1 MALESLNH
9 ITIDVSAPLNTPV
22 VKAVQE
28 DIRSRYVEIALVS
41 NGEPLVIP
49 AGTLGMVGL
58 RRPNNTYVLYDET
71 EDETPAVTIDGNVVT
86 VYLSQEALAV
96 NGSIYT
102 SVTLYSNDGR
112 ERLTAFHFMTNVEET
127 AVPSGVVIESDY
139 FNILQGMIED
149 AIDAA
154 DRAEQAAATF
164 QSHASTHL
172 QTGSDPIP
180 LGTTTAAG
188 LIQLYNGVDSDSTT
202 MAATAAAVKAA
213 YNHGGGGGGGT
224 QANWAETDPLDPSY
238 IQNKPTSMTPTAHA
252 STHAANGTDPLT
264 PADIGAMAAN
274 ATPTPAAHAASHAEN
289 GSDPIT
295 PASIGAMAV
304 GDAPTAH
311 AASHA
316 SNGSDPI
323 TPASIGAM
331 AANATPTPAAHAAS
345 HALGGTDALTPAAIG
360 AAAATHASTHE
371 IGGTDPLPA
380 ASTSQA
386 GLVQIYDGV
395 DSTSTTMAAS
405 ANAVRLA
412 YNHGGGGGGGAT
424 LLRVTASAVSSLP
437 VTISNADITAQM
449 VVVQYTLSAPYVQ
462 TGDWTVTTASGTATV
477 SGSMSSSG
485 STDIEL
491 ILAEV

>member
-1 MALESLNH
+1 MALDSLNH
-9 ITIDVSAPLNTPV
+9 ITIDVSDPLNTPV
-22 VKAVQE
+22 VRAVQE
-28 DIRSRYVEIALVS
+28 DLRSRYVEITLVR
-41 NGEPLVIP
+41 NGVPLDIP
-49 AGTLGMVGL
+49 AGAYGMIGM
-58 RRPNNTYVLYDET
+58 RRPNDTYVLYDET
-71 EDETPAVTIDGNVVT
+71 EDETPAVTISDNIVT
-86 VYLSQEALAV
+86 IYLSQEALSVAG
-96 NGSIYT
+96 NIYT
-102 SVTLYSNDGR
+102 SVSLYSSDGTQ
-112 ERLTAFHFMTNVEET
+112 RLTAFHFMVNIEPT
-127 AVPSGVVIESDY
+127 AVPSGAVIESSY

-154 DRAEQAAATF
+154 ERAEEAAASF
-164 QSHASTHL
+164 SAHASTHL

-180 LGTTTAAG
+180 LATTASAG
-188 LIQLYNGVDSDSTT
+188 LVQLYNGVDSDSTT

-224 QANWAETDPLDPSY
+224 QANWNETDPLDPSY
-238 IQNKPTSMTPTAHA
+238 IQNKPTSMTPTSHA
-252 STHAANGTDPLT
+252 STHATG
-264 PADIGAMAAN
+264 
-274 ATPTPAAHAASHAEN
+274 

-295 PASIGAMAV
+295 PAS
-304 GDAPTAH
+304 
-311 AASHA
+311 
-316 SNGSDPI
+316 
-323 TPASIGAM
+323 
-331 AANATPTPAAHAAS
+331 
-345 HALGGTDALTPAAIG
+345 IG

-424 LLRVTASAVSSLP
+424 LLQVTASAVSSLP

>member
-1 MALESLNH
+1 MALDSLNH
-9 ITIDVSAPLNTPV
+9 ITIDVSDPLNTPV
-22 VKAVQE
+22 VRAVQE
-28 DIRSRYVEIALVS
+28 DLRSRYVEITLVR
-41 NGEPLVIP
+41 NGVPLDIP
-49 AGTLGMVGL
+49 AGAYGMIGM
-58 RRPNNTYVLYDET
+58 RRPNDTYVLYDET
-71 EDETPAVTIDGNVVT
+71 EDETPAVTISGNIVT
-86 VYLSQEALAV
+86 IYLSQEALAV
-96 NGSIYT
+96 AGNIYT
-102 SVTLYSNDGR
+102 SVSLYSSDGTQ
-112 ERLTAFHFMTNVEET
+112 RLTAFHFMVNIEPT
-127 AVPSGVVIESDY
+127 AVPSGAVIESSY

-154 DRAEQAAATF
+154 ERAEEAAATF
-164 QSHASTHL
+164 SAHASTHL
-172 QTGSDPIP
+172 QGGSDPIP
-180 LGTTTAAG
+180 LATTASAG
-188 LIQLYNGVDSDSTT
+188 LVQLYNGVDSDSTT

-224 QANWAETDPLDPSY
+224 QANWNETDPLDPSY

-252 STHAANGTDPLT
+252 STHATGGTDPIA

-274 ATPTPAAHAASHAEN
+274 ATPTPAAHASSHATG

-295 PASIGAMAV
+295 PASIGAMAS
-304 GDAPTAH
+304 DAAPNAH

-316 SNGSDPI
+316 STGTDPI

-345 HALGGTDALTPAAIG
+345 HASGGSDALTPAAIG
-360 AAAATHASTHE
+360 AASTSHASTHE
-371 IGGTDPLPA
+371 IGGTDALPA

-412 YNHGGGGGGGAT
+412 YNHGGGGGGGST
-424 LLRVTASAVSSLP
+424 FLRVTASAVSSLP
-437 VTISNADITAQM
+437 VTISNADITANM

-462 TGDWTVTTASGTATV
+462 KGDWTVTTAAGSATI
-477 SGSMSSSG
+477 SGSMTSSG

>member
-1 MALESLNH
+1 MALDSLNH
-9 ITIDVSAPLNTPV
+9 ITIDVSDPLNTPV
-22 VKAVQE
+22 VRAVQE
-28 DIRSRYVEIALVS
+28 DLRSRYVEITLVR
-41 NGEPLVIP
+41 NGVPLDIP
-49 AGTLGMVGL
+49 AGAYGMIGM
-58 RRPNNTYVLYDET
+58 RRPNDTYVLYDET
-71 EDETPAVTIDGNVVT
+71 EDETPAVTISDNIVT
-86 VYLSQEALAV
+86 IYLSQEALSVAG
-96 NGSIYT
+96 NIYT
-102 SVTLYSNDGR
+102 SVSLYSSDGTQ
-112 ERLTAFHFMTNVEET
+112 RLTAFHFMVNIEPT
-127 AVPSGVVIESDY
+127 AVPSGAVIESSY

-154 DRAEQAAATF
+154 ERAEEAAASF
-164 QSHASTHL
+164 SAHASTHL

-180 LGTTTAAG
+180 LATTASAG
-188 LIQLYNGVDSDSTT
+188 LVQLYNGVDSDSTT

-224 QANWAETDPLDPSY
+224 QANWNETDPLDPSY
-238 IQNKPTSMTPTAHA
+238 IQNKPTSMTPTSHA
-252 STHAANGTDPLT
+252 STHATG
-264 PADIGAMAAN
+264 
-274 ATPTPAAHAASHAEN
+274 
-289 GSDPIT
+289 
-295 PASIGAMAV
+295 
-304 GDAPTAH
+304 
-311 AASHA
+311 
-316 SNGSDPI
+316 GSDPI

-424 LLRVTASAVSSLP
+424 LLQVTASAVSSLP

>member
-274 ATPTPAAHAASHAEN
+274 ATPTPAAHAASHA
-289 GSDPIT
+289 
-295 PASIGAMAV
+295 
-304 GDAPTAH
+304 
-311 AASHA
+311 
-316 SNGSDPI
+316 
-323 TPASIGAM
+323 
-331 AANATPTPAAHAAS
+331 
-345 HALGGTDALTPAAIG
+345 LGGTDALTPAAIG

-424 LLRVTASAVSSLP
+424 LLQVTASAVSSLP